1 MHLIIDNL
9 KCLIAQC
16 RKHKVSKLYAFGSIL
31 ISRFSDDSDV
41 DILVAFSLE
50 IDYTTYAA

>member
-1 MHLIIDNL
+1 MHLITDNL
-9 KCLIAQC
+9 QRLMDLF

-31 ISRFSDDSDV
+31 TSRFSDDSDV